1 MQVNQLFLVAGVA
14 AAISLICSMLIIFS
28 QRWHGGLSFD
38 HDLSGVQ
45 KFHTIAVP
53 RVGGLAVV
61 AGIFFGLLCCGMLFP
76 WTIRAS
82 VETQILLLLC
92 ASAPAFAAGIVED
105 LIKSVS
111 VKLRLVATVCSAL
124 LASLGLGA
132 TLVELDI
139 WGVDALLVLSPIA
152 IAVTAIVVAGG
163 VNAINIIDGFN
174 GLAVC
179 VIIIM
184 SAALGVVGWS
194 VGDSFVALLSA
205 LGGGAALGFLLL
217 NYPKGKLFLGD
228 GGAYFL
234 GFWVSEIAVL
244 LLVRNA
250 NVNAWQVLAIC
261 AYPVIEV
268 LFSMYRRKILKNRS
282 PGAPDALHLHTLVYR
297 RLVGRRG
304 ARSTREIWQRNAMV
318 AVIIVP
324 CVAAMAALSVMIGG
338 SILGGMA
345 AVLLQVI
352 LYVAFYGRLVR
363 GRWRRKRPVPVV
375 ATSETEFDLVPS

>member
-1 MQVNQLFLVAGVA
+1 MQVDQLFLVAGVA
-14 AAISLICSMLIIFS
+14 ATFSFICSALIIFS
-28 QRWHGGLSFD
+28 QRWHGELSFD
-38 HDLSGVQ
+38 HDLSGIQ
-45 KFHTIAVP
+45 KFHAIAVP

-61 AGIFFGLLCCGMLFP
+61 SGIVLGLLSCSMLFP
-76 WTIRAS
+76 WTVRAS
-82 VETQILLLLC
+82 SETQIMLLLC
-92 ASAPAFAAGIVED
+92 ASIPAFAAGIIED
-105 LIKSVS
+105 LFKSVS
-111 VKLRLVATVCSAL
+111 VRLRLAATVCSAL
-124 LASLGLGA
+124 LASLWLGA
-132 TLVELDI
+132 TLAELDI
-139 WGVDALLVLSPIA
+139 WGIDALLALSPIA
-152 IAVTAIVVAGG
+152 IVVTGIVVAGG

-179 VIIIM
+179 VIMIM
-184 SAALGVVGWS
+184 SAALGIVGWHA
-194 VGDSFVALLSA
+194 GDSFVALLSA
-205 LGGGAALGFLLL
+205 LGTGTALGFLLL

-244 LLVRNA
+244 LLVRN
-250 NVNAWQVLAIC
+250 NSVNAWQVLAIC

-304 ARSTREIWQRNAMV
+304 DKSARELWQRNAMV
-318 AVIIVP
+318 GLIIVP
-324 CVAAMAALSVMIGG
+324 CIAALATLSVMIGD

-352 LYVAFYGRLVR
+352 LYIAFYGRLVR
-363 GRWRRKRPVPVV
+363 GRWGRKRPAPVDL
-375 ATSETEFDLVPS
+375 ASENEFAY